1 MLRPHPTLQEI
12 GVDIDDLRVRLD
24 LPQFLILIEIEI
36 RMQIRACGYDC
47 FGGDPAAVWH
57 IGLPCCG
64 VGDQTRQMGSW
75 KPFSAAMKQIAAPSV
90 RLRRAFIG
98 IRPFDEAGDHRARS
112 GRFDTSGKS
121 PFVTNG
127 RICDHL
133 TEQVLEFLCAVHF

>member
-1 MLRPHPTLQEI
+1 MIALAAIRRRSGITVSLAVVSEI
-12 GVDIDDLRVRLD
+12 K
-24 LPQFLILIEIEI
+24 
-36 RMQIRACGYDC
+36 RAK
-47 FGGDPAAVWH
+47 W
-57 IGLPCCG
+57 G
-64 VGDQTRQMGSW
+64 VGNRSVCM
-75 KPFSAAMKQIAAPSV
+75 SAAMKHIAAPSV
-90 RLRRAFIG
+90 RLRRTFIG